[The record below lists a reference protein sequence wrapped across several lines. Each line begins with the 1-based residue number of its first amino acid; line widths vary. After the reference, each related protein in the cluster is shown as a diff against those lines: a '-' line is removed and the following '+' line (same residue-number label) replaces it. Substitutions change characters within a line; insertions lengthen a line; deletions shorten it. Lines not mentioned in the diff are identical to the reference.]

1 MPAPAILPPDTVF
14 DLQVDRRGPIRAADF
29 EGWPQE
35 EGNPVELVEGWV
47 LPMSPGNFETGE
59 LLRDLA
65 ELLGPLARQ
74 RGWRL
79 SLDAR
84 HRLPRP
90 LDTVVFP
97 DVALHCT
104 GAVPYLPNTKS
115 VGRVPELVVEVLGE
129 ETVGRDRAPR
139 GAKFLAYQLS
149 GVKEYFYAWPDGTD
163 ASGFRLAEDGFAALP
178 RDADGFFESRVLGCR
193 LRLAPAAVRG

>member
-1 MPAPAILPPDTVF
+1 MPAPAILPRDTVF
-14 DLQVDRRGPIRAADF
+14 DLQVDRRGPIRAVDF

-35 EGNPVELVEGWV
+35 EGNPVELMEGWV

-59 LLRDLA
+59 LLSDLV

-84 HRLPRP
+84 HRLPQP

-97 DVALHCT
+97 DLALHCT
-104 GAVPYLPNTKS
+104 GTVSYLPHTKT
-115 VGRVPELVVEVLGE
+115 VGRVPELIVELLGD
-129 ETVGRDRAPR
+129 ETAGRDRAPR

-149 GVKEYFYAWPDGTD
+149 GVKEYFYAWPDGSD
-163 ASGFRLAEDGFAALP
+163 ASGFRLEERAFVVLP
-178 RDADGFFESRVLGCR
+178 KDADGFFESLVLGCR
-193 LRLAPAAVRG
+193 LRLSPASIRR